1 MRFGVRLGFRDR
13 LVALETLLADSGHR
27 SREALRQAY
36 TAKWLENAL
45 GELVLSEGL
54 GRP

>member
-13 LVALETLLADSGHR
+13 LIALESLLADAGYR
-27 SREALRQAY
+27 PKETLKRAY

-54 GRP
+54 GRS